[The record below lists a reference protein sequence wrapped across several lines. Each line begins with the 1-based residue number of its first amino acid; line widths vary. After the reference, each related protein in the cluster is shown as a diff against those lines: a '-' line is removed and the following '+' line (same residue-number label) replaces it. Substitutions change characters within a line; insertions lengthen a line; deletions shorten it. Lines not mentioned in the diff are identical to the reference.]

1 MRFYTGNQWQDNAL
15 AGIGSF
21 NPAAANTGTYC
32 TLTAGNPA
40 VVFGTTPQPYTSQF
54 GMINTTFYIYANAGV
69 SGGTIQPQVQFADG
83 VYRDYGL
90 AIPLS
95 SPGFVASVIINTPIL
110 GARFNITIAVTGGTV
125 FLEID
130 ALLG

>member
-21 NPAAANTGTYC
+21 VPAASTIGQYC

-40 VVFGTTPQPYTSQF
+40 VVFAPAGGLNSQSYISQF
-54 GMINTTFYIYANAGV
+54 GMISTTFYIFANAGV

-83 VYRDYGL
+83 NYRDYGL
-90 AIPLS
+90 SVPLS
-95 SPGFVASVIINTPIL
+95 APGFVTSVIINTPIL

-125 FLEID
+125 YL
-130 ALLG
+130 

>member
-1 MRFYTGNQWQDNAL
+1 MKFYTGNQWQDNAL

-21 NPAAANTGTYC
+21 NPSAANTGAYC
-32 TLTAGNPA
+32 TLSAGNPA
-40 VVFGTTPQPYTSQF
+40 LTFGISPQPYISQF

-69 SGGTIQPQVQFADG
+69 SGGTIQPQIQLADG
-83 VYRDYGL
+83 VYRDFGL
-90 AIPLS
+90 AIPLAG
-95 SPGFVASVIINTPIL
+95 PGFVSSVIINTPVL

-125 FLEID
+125 YLEID

>member
-15 AGIGSF
+15 AGIGSLV
-21 NPAAANTGTYC
+21 PAVSATGQYC

-40 VVFGTTPQPYTSQF
+40 VVFGTTPQPYVSQF
-54 GMINTTFYIYANAGV
+54 GMISTTFYIYANAGV

-110 GARFNITIAVTGGTV
+110 GARFNVTIAVTGGTV